1 MTFQPRH
8 VAGDLYFVTATVAGW
23 RRLFEEQAFAQIV
36 LDSLTWHRDHRRCKV
51 FAFVIMPHHV
61 HAVIQPM
68 DGQTISGI
76 LQSFGS
82 YTAHRILNE
91 LRNQNR
97 LDLVR
102 YFHGQ
107 ALRANSGE
115 EHRIWQKIQAKNIYS
130 AAFLR
135 QKLEY
140 LHNNPV
146 AKGWKLAE
154 ERWQYRYSSACY
166 YDRGMP
172 PLIPIDD
179 AGELFG

>member
-1 MTFQPRH
+1 
-8 VAGDLYFVTATVAGW
+8 
-23 RRLFEEQAFAQIV
+23 
-36 LDSLTWHRDHRRCKV
+36 
-51 FAFVIMPHHV
+51 
-61 HAVIQPM
+61 M